1 VWSAVTESDPL
12 GRWFGTYTGT
22 GRGGTGTWTGSRRRY
37 PATVHGLSALGGLAA
52 SEIRLVALPRPGRT
66 WRMGGLTAQHPMAV
80 ELLVRERQAELH
92 RAARQADLRRA
103 ARAASRRGAAS
114 RAGPRRVP
122 AWRRR
127 AGWRL
132 IELGLRLV
140 VERPPAAR
148 T

>member
-1 VWSAVTESDPL
+1 
-12 GRWFGTYTGT
+12 
-22 GRGGTGTWTGSRRRY
+22 
-37 PATVHGLSALGGLAA
+37 
-52 SEIRLVALPRPGRT
+52 
-66 WRMGGLTAQHPMAV
+66 MGGLTAQHPMAA

-92 RAARQADLRRA
+92 RVARQADLRRA
-103 ARAASRRGAAS
+103 ARDASRRGAAS